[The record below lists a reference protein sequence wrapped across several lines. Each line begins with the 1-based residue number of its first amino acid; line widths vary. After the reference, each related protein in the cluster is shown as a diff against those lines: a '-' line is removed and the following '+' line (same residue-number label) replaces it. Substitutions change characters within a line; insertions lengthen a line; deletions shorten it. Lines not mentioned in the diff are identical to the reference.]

1 LKTKLYITDEGFG
14 PLVRQSAVFKELS
27 SLIPS
32 LDVLIQTQRHI
43 EDAKRIIPGIEYQNK
58 FNNIIWHKTDKGT
71 PDREKI
77 EEYYKGYNQL
87 SDEYILKEL
96 EENNQVDFIIS
107 DFVYE
112 AFEIANKINIPS
124 FGIAHFTWDWFF
136 SKFYP
141 PAINHD
147 VIYKM
152 MKRAM
157 LADVL
162 FFPPYTP
169 KEIIQF
175 YGKKVVEVP
184 LIVRHHTPIAKKLDK
199 NKKHVLF
206 IDSGSGVN
214 KIAMETI
221 AKHLHLFK
229 NYQFYLPEKLNKV
242 ADNITLIPES
252 ELLLDYISSMDL
264 VVGRAGFNT
273 ISECIACRTPMLLF
287 GETLNPEMREN
298 KFFVKEDGLGSFT
311 SLEKLVEN
319 TEKVLND
326 FFEGEYDIINRNMLA
341 HNYRT
346 DGAKVIAEIIA
357 ETVCK

>member
-1 LKTKLYITDEGFG
+1 MKTKLYITDEGFG
-14 PLVRQSAVFKELS
+14 PLVRQSAVLQEMHK
-27 SLIPS
+27 LIPS
-32 LDVLIQTQRHI
+32 LNVLIQTQRHI
-43 EDAKRIIPGIEYQNK
+43 EDAKRIIPGIAYQNK
-58 FNNIIWHKTDKGT
+58 FNNIIWHKTEEGT
-71 PDREKI
+71 PDRMKI
-77 EEYYKGYNQL
+77 EEYYKDYNQL
-87 SDEYILKEL
+87 SEDFIKKEID
-96 EENNQVDFIIS
+96 ENNQFDFVIS

-112 AFEIANKINIPS
+112 AFEIAKIKKKPS

-152 MKRAM
+152 MERAM

-169 KEIIQF
+169 KEIIQY
-175 YGKKVVEVP
+175 YGRKVVEVP
-184 LIVRHHTPIAKKLDK
+184 LIVRHHIPIAKNLDK
-199 NKKHVLF
+199 NKKHVLL

-214 KIAMETI
+214 KIAMQTI
-221 AKHLHLFK
+221 ASQLHLFE
-229 NYQFYLPEKLNKV
+229 NYQFYLPEKLNIIAK
-242 ADNITLIPES
+242 NITLIPES

-298 KFFVKEDGLGSFT
+298 KFFVKEDGLGTFT
-311 SLEKLVEN
+311 SLEKLVKN
-319 TEKVLND
+319 TEKVLD
-326 FFEGEYDIINRNMLA
+326 EFFEGEYDVIKRNMLS

-346 DGAKVIAEIIA
+346 DGAIVIAEIIA
-357 ETVCK
+357 EKVCR

>member
-1 LKTKLYITDEGFG
+1 M
-14 PLVRQSAVFKELS
+14 ELAEQ
-27 SLIPS
+27 P
-32 LDVLIQTQRHI
+32 
-43 EDAKRIIPGIEYQNK
+43 
-58 FNNIIWHKTDKGT
+58 
-71 PDREKI
+71 KI
-77 EEYYKGYNQL
+77 
-87 SDEYILKEL
+87 
-96 EENNQVDFIIS
+96 DFILS

-112 AFEIANKINIPS
+112 AFEIAQKMNIPS

-136 SKFYP
+136 SQFYP
-141 PAINHD
+141 PAINHE

-152 MKRAM
+152 MERANM
-157 LADVL
+157 ADIL

-184 LIVRHHTPIAKKLDK
+184 LIVRHHTPTSKKLNE

-214 KIAMETI
+214 KMAMEKI
-221 AKHLHLFK
+221 AKQLHRYTD
-229 NYQFYLPEKLNKV
+229 YQFYLPEKLQIMSE
-242 ADNITLIPES
+242 NITLIPES

-311 SLEKLVEN
+311 SLEKLVAN
-319 TEKVLND
+319 TEKVLDD
-326 FFEGEYDIINRNMLA
+326 FFQGEYDIIKRNMLS
-341 HNYRT
+341 HDYRM

-357 ETVCK
+357 ESICK

>member
-1 LKTKLYITDEGFG
+1 MKTKLYITDEGFG
-14 PLVRQSAVFKELS
+14 PLVRQSAVLKELAL
-27 SLIPS
+27 LIPS
-32 LDVLIQTQRHI
+32 LKVLIQSQRHI
-43 EDAKRIIPGIEYQNK
+43 EDAKRIIPGFEYHNK
-58 FNNIIWHKTDKGT
+58 FNNILWHKTERGT

-77 EEYYKGYNQL
+77 EKYYNGYNQL
-87 SDEYILKEL
+87 SNEYIVKEL

-112 AFEIANKINIPS
+112 AFEIAKKMNIPS

-136 SKFYP
+136 SQFYP
-141 PAINHD
+141 PAINHE

-152 MKRAM
+152 MERANM
-157 LADVL
+157 ADIL

-184 LIVRHHTPIAKKLDK
+184 LIVRYHTPLTKELDK
-199 NKKHVLF
+199 KKKHILF

-214 KIAMETI
+214 KIAMQTI
-221 AKHLHLFK
+221 ANQLHLLE
-229 NYQFYLPEKLNKV
+229 NYQFYLPEKLNIL
-242 ADNITLIPES
+242 AENITLISES

-264 VVGRAGFNT
+264 VVGRAGFNS

-319 TEKVLND
+319 TEKVLDD
-326 FFEGEYDIINRNMLA
+326 FFEGEYDIIKRNMLS

-357 ETVCK
+357 ERVCK

>member
-1 LKTKLYITDEGFG
+1 
-14 PLVRQSAVFKELS
+14 
-27 SLIPS
+27 
-32 LDVLIQTQRHI
+32 
-43 EDAKRIIPGIEYQNK
+43 
-58 FNNIIWHKTDKGT
+58 
-71 PDREKI
+71 
-77 EEYYKGYNQL
+77 
-87 SDEYILKEL
+87 
-96 EENNQVDFIIS
+96 
-107 DFVYE
+107 
-112 AFEIANKINIPS
+112 
-124 FGIAHFTWDWFF
+124 
-136 SKFYP
+136 
-141 PAINHD
+141 
-147 VIYKM
+147 

-221 AKHLHLFK
+221 ANHLHLFK
-229 NYQFYLPEKLNKV
+229 NYQFYLPEKLNIL

-326 FFEGEYDIINRNMLA
+326 FFEGEYDIIKRNMIT

-357 ETVCK
+357 ETICK

>member
-1 LKTKLYITDEGFG
+1 MKTKLYITDEGFG

-27 SLIPS
+27 FLIPS
-32 LDVLIQTQRHI
+32 LEVLIQTERHFN
-43 EDAKRIIPGIEYQNK
+43 DAKRIFPNVTYQEK
-58 FNNIIWHKTDKGT
+58 FNNILWHKTENGT
-71 PDREKI
+71 PDTEKI
-77 EEYYKGYNQL
+77 KAYYAQYNDL
-87 SDEYILKEL
+87 SKVFVEQETESLNHI
-96 EENNQVDFIIS
+96 DFIVS

-112 AFEIANKINIPS
+112 AFEVAKIKKIPS

-136 SKFYP
+136 SQFYP
-141 PAINHD
+141 PVINHD
-147 VIYKM
+147 VIYSM
-152 MKRAM
+152 MKQAKM
-157 LADVL
+157 ADIL

-169 KEIIQF
+169 KEIIEF
-175 YGKKVVEVP
+175 YGSKVKQVP
-184 LIVRHHTPIAKKLDK
+184 LIVRHHEPIQKKLNQ
-199 NKKHVLF
+199 NKKHVLL

-214 KIAMETI
+214 KTAMETI
-221 AKHLHLFK
+221 ANQLHLYN
-229 NYQFYLPEKLNKV
+229 NYQFYLPEKLNILAENV
-242 ADNITLIPES
+242 TLIPES

-319 TEKVLND
+319 TEKVLDD
-326 FFEGEYDIINRNMLA
+326 FFEGEYDIIKRNMMT
-341 HNYRT
+341 HNYRI

-357 ETVCK
+357 EMVCK